1 MIRGP
6 GGLDQLQYSDIPSE
20 NGATLGYNIPQI
32 NPPFCNTD
40 YVIDATDNLVI
51 IKNKY
56 FSVNY
61 ADVTIRWGLYESALR
76 YVGWPIVPGFDFAWE
91 VEWAGKNTTYKI
103 GDHVFGFTLF
113 GAYSSRIVVPAKQI
127 RHLPSNITLEKAS
140 GIPAVVGMTE

>member
-76 YVGWPIVPGFDFAWE
+76 YVGW
-91 VEWAGKNTTYKI
+91 KRKI
-103 GDHVFGFTLF
+103 
-113 GAYSSRIVVPAKQI
+113 
-127 RHLPSNITLEKAS
+127 LP
-140 GIPAVVGMTE
+140 V